1 MFNNNIGVESIPEY
15 VYELCKLV
23 ARGINSEKELR
34 DKMEPKELNV
44 SEAKRFGL
52 IRDAAIE
59 LKTIKK
65 VNEEIE
71 LIVDKNCLKN
81 LDSFRRYCN
90 SVAWKNTDMYFC
102 KISRCFLESNES
114 WLKYGNLIDQNIIR
128 EIHDKTGIDNVQ
140 PAYMRGIR
148 LWISFLGFGYIQ
160 EKGSM
165 CYLPNMYIALKDL
178 LVLGGAEKG
187 KEYTIA
193 EFLDIISRNCSIAVE
208 GALQDKK
215 INLALSNAL
224 RQMHDNKEIELKHN
238 LDSESVWH
246 LFSNNAHQFSS
257 DITHIVYKGV
267 KA

>member
-1 MFNNNIGVESIPEY
+1 MFDNNVRVEPIPDR

-23 ARGINSEKELR
+23 MRGINTEKELR
-34 DKMEPKELNV
+34 DKMEPEALNT
-44 SEAKRFGL
+44 SGTTYFGL
-52 IRDAAIE
+52 IRDTAIE
-59 LKTIKK
+59 LKIIRKI
-65 VNEEIE
+65 NEEIE
-71 LIVDKNCLKN
+71 LIADKNCLKN

-90 SVAWKNTDMYFC
+90 SVVWKNTDMYFC
-102 KISRCFLESNES
+102 KISKCFLESNES
-114 WLKYGNLIDQNIIR
+114 WLKYGTLTDQNIIR
-128 EIHDKTGIDNVQ
+128 EIHDKTGIANVQ
-140 PAYMRGIR
+140 NAYTLGTRF
-148 LWISFLGFGYIQ
+148 WISFLGFGYIQ

-187 KEYTIA
+187 KEYTVA
-193 EFLDIISRNCSIAVE
+193 EFLDIIARNCSIAVE

-215 INLALSNAL
+215 LNLALSNAL

-246 LFSNNAHQFSS
+246 LFGNNAHQFSS
-257 DITHIVYKGV
+257 DVTHIVYKGV